1 MKTIVIIGG
10 GWSGTF
16 TAIQLLEMSKTVR
29 VKIIHSGPPLGLGV
43 AYNTNESEHLLNVP
57 AGRMSAFKNKPN
69 HFSDWLISKG
79 YSTNP
84 TNEYVPRKEYG
95 NYLLEL
101 VEKYQSNQHLEVID
115 ARAID
120 IQKSEKNYEILLNTN
135 HSVAADKIVLA
146 LGNFL
151 PASPKLKSPSFYKS
165 NHYFQNPW
173 TSDYLNNLAAD
184 KNILLIGTGL
194 TMVDCILSLKKIGF
208 KKTIYVVSPRGYTP
222 FPHGTPETYPD
233 FYSELNKTSLLDIY
247 KTVRKHIQKA
257 AKENITWRAVI
268 DSLRPNA
275 QNIWIHL
282 SAKDKQQFISHL
294 RHIWG
299 VVRHRLPVKTYEEMN
314 LLKTSGQMEIIGGRI
329 EDVQEQDG
337 HISVSIILRKQSHF
351 REINVGTV
359 VNCTGP
365 QTNYNELQDEL
376 VMNLLRKKMILSD
389 PLKMGIQATINGEVL
404 QNNREVSKDMYALG
418 SMLRGLLWETTA
430 VPDIR
435 LQTEHIAKQII
446 NSIT

>member
-1 MKTIVIIGG
+1 MKTIVVIGG

-29 VKIIHSGPPLGLGV
+29 VKIIHSGPPLGLGI
-43 AYNTNESEHLLNVP
+43 AYSTNELEHLLNVP

-84 TNEYVPRKEYG
+84 TNEFVPRKVYG
-95 NYLLEL
+95 NYLIEL
-101 VEKYQSNQHLEVID
+101 IETYKTNNQLEVID

-120 IQKSEKNYEILLNTN
+120 IQKSKNHYEILLNTN
-135 HSVAADKIVLA
+135 NSVFADKIVLA
-146 LGNFL
+146 IGNFL
-151 PASPKLKSPSFYKS
+151 PASPKVKSPSFYKS

-173 TSDYLNNLAAD
+173 TNDYLNNLATD

-208 KKTIYVVSPRGYTP
+208 QKTIYVVSPRGYTP
-222 FPHGTPETYPD
+222 VAHGPLETYTD
-233 FYSELNKTSLLDIY
+233 FYSELENKSLLDIY
-247 KTVRKHIQKA
+247 KTIRKHILKA

-275 QNIWIHL
+275 QQIWLHL
-282 SAKDKQQFISHL
+282 SEKDKQQFISHL

-299 VVRHRLPVKTYEEMN
+299 VVRHRLPIKTYEEMN
-314 LLKTSGQMEIIGGRI
+314 QLQTSGQMEVIGGRI
-329 EDVQEQDG
+329 DNLQEQSG
-337 HISVSIILRKQSHF
+337 NISVTIQLRKQSVI
-351 REINVGTV
+351 RELNVGTV

-365 QTNYNELQDEL
+365 QTNYNDLQDQL
-376 VMNLLRKKMILSD
+376 IMNLMSKKMILSD

-404 QNNREVSKDMYALG
+404 QNKQEVSKDMYALG
-418 SMLRGLLWETTA
+418 SMLRGLFWETTA
-430 VPDIR
+430 IPDIR
-435 LQTEHIAKQII
+435 VQTEHIAKQII
-446 NSIT
+446 NSIK